1 MKNTKLAFSF
11 AAAIALIFISCCP
24 LLAQKEEK
32 SLQKVLASK
41 NLKEIYEIRALKI
54 KTITERSYRADNKG
68 NITGVYDTE
77 TIERFNEEGN
87 LIENELIRFDEGAR
101 RHIPVQKWKSSLN
114 ANGLA
119 ETEILYY
126 YDQRQGGYIES
137 KKWNY
142 EYDEKNNLTVQTL
155 HNVPAGTVIE
165 KIINKYD
172 EKNNK
177 IETARY
183 GADKLIDTAAYKYD
197 INKNELE
204 CLITGAG
211 GNIIQKT
218 VNAYDEGGIKIETAH
233 YRGAGCVID
242 KKITYNKLACVLNIE
257 NYSGG
262 ELYSTVYNS
271 YDDSGNK
278 TEETEITSSGAK
290 LYLETYAY
298 DHLNNL
304 TEKTRYNGDNLIES
318 KEVYKYD
325 ELNQKTGE
333 FYYSGGGDKLK
344 LNKSVTNSFNNLRR
358 IEESKAFDDSQKP
371 LYKNIYLYE
380 YNQ

>member
-11 AAAIALIFISCCP
+11 AAALALIFISCGP

-32 SLQKVLASK
+32 SLQKVLTSK

-54 KTITERSYRADNKG
+54 KTITERSYRADEKG
-68 NITGVYDTE
+68 KITDVYDTE
-77 TIERFNEEGN
+77 TIERFNEDGN
-87 LIENELIRFDEGAR
+87 LIENELIKYDEGAR
-101 RHIPVQKWKSSLN
+101 RHIPVQKWKSTLN
-114 ANGLA
+114 ANSLA

-126 YDQRQGGYIES
+126 YDQKQGVYIES

-183 GADKLIDTAAYKYD
+183 GADKLIDTTAYKYD
-197 INKNELE
+197 LNKNELE
-204 CLITGAG
+204 CLITGAD
-211 GNIIQKT
+211 GNIIRKT
-218 VNAYDEGGIKIETAH
+218 LNAYDEGGIKVETA
-233 YRGAGCVID
+233 YYIGGCIID

-262 ELYSTVYNS
+262 ELYSTVYNA

-278 TEETEITSSGAK
+278 TEETEITAAGVR

-298 DHLNNL
+298 DQLNNL
-304 TEKTRYNGDNLIES
+304 TVKTRYKGENRIEN

-325 ELNQKTGE
+325 EFNRKIGE
-333 FYYSGGGDKLK
+333 FYYTGGDKLK
-344 LNKSVTNSFNNLRR
+344 LNKSVANSFNNLRR
-358 IEESKAFDDSQKP
+358 IEEAKIFDEKQKP
-371 LYKNIYLYE
+371 LYKNTFSYE